1 MTTSHKLAAFHRW
14 AREAAYNSVFVYH
27 REPLEREPEAFELAR
42 KYSDAGLAFLYSR
55 RLDDGRIEKC
65 AKRTNPMHHHV
76 LDKVSL
82 GVQVDP
88 SRSALGIRG
97 RRPVLDDQ
105 DAAA

>member
-1 MTTSHKLAAFHRW
+1 MPTNHKLAAFRRW
-14 AREAAYNSVFVYH
+14 AREAPYNAVFVYH
-27 REPLEREPEAFELAR
+27 REPLARDPEIMELAR

-55 RLDDGRIEKC
+55 KLDDGRFEKC
-65 AKRTNPMHHHV
+65 AKRTNPVVHHV
-76 LDKVSL
+76 LDKVSR

-105 DAAA
+105 EAA

>member
-1 MTTSHKLAAFHRW
+1 MPTNHKLAAFRRW
-14 AREAAYNSVFVYH
+14 AREAPYNSVFVYH
-27 REPLEREPEAFELAR
+27 REPLARDPEVMELAS

-55 RLDDGRIEKC
+55 KLDDGRFEKC
-65 AKRTNPMHHHV
+65 AKRTNPVHHHV
-76 LDKVSL
+76 LDKVSR

-105 DAAA
+105 EAA